1 MPKFG
6 AHQSISGGLEKAVLI
21 SKDLG
26 FDTVQ
31 IFSKNSNQWKG
42 SPISEE
48 VADLFQKTL
57 RETGI
62 SDPLIHDSYLINLAS
77 PKSDLLEKS
86 IAAFSDEL
94 NRAAQLK
101 IKYVVMHPGSCTTD
115 TRENGLK
122 RVVSSFNTIFQTSS
136 PNVHVLL
143 ETTAGQGTNLGNSF
157 EELAWIMNECSF
169 ADRLG
174 ICMDTCHIFAAGY
187 DFSTQKK
194 YDQMMEEFDR
204 IIGIS
209 HLKAFHLND
218 SVKGCGSRVDRHEAI
233 GYGMIG
239 QKPFGFFLNDPR
251 FAHHPMYLETPKG
264 ETQINGKTVD
274 WDIVNLNTLKN
285 LWKKNK

>member
-1 MPKFG
+1 MPKIG
-6 AHQSISGGLEKAVLI
+6 AHQSISGGLEKAILI

-42 SPISEE
+42 APIKPE
-48 VADLFQKTL
+48 AAALFQKTL
-57 RETGI
+57 KETGI

-86 IAAFSDEL
+86 IAAFTEEL

-101 IKYVVMHPGSCTTD
+101 IRYVVMHPGSCTTD

-122 RVVSSFNTIFQTSS
+122 RVADSFNTIFSS
-136 PNVHVLL
+136 AAPDVHVLL
-143 ETTAGQGTNLGNSF
+143 ETTAGQGTNLGNRF
-157 EELAWIMNECSF
+157 EELAFIIGECSF

-174 ICMDTCHIFAAGY
+174 VCLDTCHVFAAGY
-187 DFSTQKK
+187 DFSTRKK
-194 YDQMMEEFDR
+194 YEEMMEEFDR
-204 IIGIS
+204 IIGIAR
-209 HLKAFHLND
+209 LKAFHLND

-239 QKPFGFFLNDPR
+239 KEPFGFFLNDPR
-251 FAHHPMYLETPKG
+251 FKNHPMYLETPKG
-264 ETQINGKTVD
+264 ETEIDGKIFD
-274 WDIVNLNTLKN
+274 WDTVNLKTLRN
-285 LWKKNK
+285 LIK